1 MKIKNR
7 SRKRRHKR
15 DGIGVRRIRTF
26 SFLPT
31 PLTTPSLTFRLWSSE
46 NQIVGVGSRSR
57 RTKPITKRGNVHCDW
72 LILPLLLPTPT
83 IWFSLNHKRNVSDGV
98 VSGIGTL
105 LDYKLFKILITT
117 PTQTPSLVKTNL
129 LMTRVVYHFQGQ
141 SGRFT
146 VWANCKQNSGC
157 YFCPG
162 IGLAICTN
170 QFHLRK
176 NGRENLKTE
185 SFGTFRP
192 VKQDYL
198 LRYSITPANFPLGRP
213 RKSCSI
219 YFPTGFSNQD
229 HTESSPVR
237 GMY

>member
-1 MKIKNR
+1 
-7 SRKRRHKR
+7 
-15 DGIGVRRIRTF
+15 
-26 SFLPT
+26 
-31 PLTTPSLTFRLWSSE
+31 
-46 NQIVGVGSRSR
+46 
-57 RTKPITKRGNVHCDW
+57 
-72 LILPLLLPTPT
+72 
-83 IWFSLNHKRNVSDGV
+83 
-98 VSGIGTL
+98 
-105 LDYKLFKILITT
+105 
-117 PTQTPSLVKTNL
+117 
-129 LMTRVVYHFQGQ
+129 MTRVVYHFQGQ

-229 HTESSPVR
+229 HTRKLSRSRHVLKPAKTSEQSPTTLGNNTVITQKTWQQVGKITSSQPAINLLFLQTTTDKWNMRRVKLIFNFFSLVQLNVFSL
-237 GMY
+237 